1 MTKRPVQS
9 SMPEAAPD
17 HEEAQDVTFYTA
29 LLGSLPGM
37 AYRMLNK
44 PDWPAEFISEG
55 SLALTGYA
63 SADLTIGGKHTYN
76 ELIHPDD
83 REYVWQGV
91 QAAVA
96 LHQPYRLTYRIHTA
110 DGTMKW
116 VNEQGS
122 GVYAGDGSLLF
133 LTGFITDITER
144 QEAEEAKRTSQQML
158 QNVLAH
164 FPGVVFWKDQ
174 NSVYLG
180 CNQAFA
186 TGAGLATPADIV
198 GKTDYD
204 LPWAHTEADAYRAD
218 DQQVMAGGVPKL
230 HIIETQYQAD
240 GNVVWFDT
248 SKIPLLDEDG
258 HVIGVLGT
266 STDITTLKQSEA
278 EQERYAERLSVAS
291 EIAGK
296 AQTILD
302 PDTLLQAVIP
312 LIKERFGLYYVHVY
326 TVDEAAGELKLRAGY
341 GEPGR
346 IMVEQGH
353 SIPLNH
359 EQSLVATA
367 ARTKEVVLVNDV
379 TKNPNFLPNPLLP
392 DTKSEVAV
400 PAIAGGKVLG
410 VFDVQHDVP
419 GYFTQADLD
428 VFQALTGQIA
438 TALQNAQLYT
448 AAETSAARNRALLQT
463 IPDMMFVFDQNGV
476 FLDFKAEAGQELLA
490 PPEIF
495 LGKPVTE
502 ILPPQIAEPTME
514 YLQQVLATGTEV
526 IYEYQAPAGETL
538 HDYEARMSR
547 VSANQALAIVRD
559 ITERKWA
566 EAALRLTRT
575 SIEQSRDAYFWFDG
589 EARFIDVSQTTCTV
603 LGYSREELLQMRVFD
618 VDPVFPVA
626 GWGDLKAQVK
636 AAGSMLFE
644 SQHRTREGRLF
655 PVEVTVSYVQVGD
668 QDVYFSIARDITERK
683 QAEAERERY
692 TERLS
697 VAAEIAA
704 RVQTILDPDE
714 LLRAVIPLIK
724 ERFGLYYV
732 HVYTLEGETL
742 RLRAGYGE
750 PGRIMVEQGHS
761 IPLTAGQSLVA
772 RAARTQQ
779 VVTVADV
786 TQAPDFLP
794 NPLLPDTKSE
804 VAVPAIAGGKVL
816 GVFDVQHD
824 MPGYFTQADLDVF
837 QALAGQIA
845 TALQNAQLYTAAET
859 SAARNRALLQTIPDM
874 MFVFDQNGV
883 FLDFKAEAGQ
893 ELLAPPELFLGKPVT
908 EILPPQIAEP
918 TMEYLQQVLATG
930 TEVIYEYQA
939 PAGETLHDYEARMSR
954 VSANQA
960 LAIVRDITERKWAE
974 AERERFVTQLK
985 TAAEISAQVSSILD
999 TDELLKKMVPLL
1011 KERFNLYHVQFYL
1024 MDEDRHE
1031 LTLRAGYGQVGQIMQ
1046 QQGFKIDL
1054 DQEQSLVARA
1064 ARSRQIILA
1073 NDVTQDPDFMP
1084 NLLLPDTRAEV
1095 AVPAI
1100 IGEQLI
1106 GILDVQASGTNYFT
1120 ESDLDVYRT
1129 LASQIANAFQGAQLF
1144 GQQRQAE
1151 KAQREAAEKIRAMFD
1166 AMTEG
1171 ITVTNMIGTIED
1183 LNEAMLRLY
1192 GYHRREELLGR
1203 SSMQLF
1209 ARPFWSKA
1217 AENVRQALEAGAS
1230 QATECRMVRHDG
1242 SEFEAETS
1250 AALLRDING
1259 APTGFVTIIR
1269 DITARKWAEEERV
1282 RMTTQLRT
1290 AADISAQA
1298 TTLLDPQL
1306 LLRQVVTLI
1315 KERFDLYHVHFYT
1328 LDETTHELLLAA
1340 GYGDVGKTMLAQ
1352 DHRLQLEAEKS
1363 LVARAARTQTPLLVA
1378 DTTTSPD
1385 FMLNP
1390 LLPDTRSE
1398 IAVPLVLSGKT
1409 LGVLD
1414 VQHNRAHRFTEAD
1427 LDVFRTLAGQLAAA
1441 LQNARYFEE
1450 LQRAAERLREVDR
1463 MKSEFLAN
1471 MSHEL
1476 RTPLNSIIGYAEVML
1491 MGIDGEMAPET
1502 LEDIQAIYENGQHLL
1517 TMINDILDL
1526 AKIESGRMALKMEPV
1541 EVEQLLD
1548 EMRSSGL
1555 GLLRKYHKEN
1565 QVELSI
1571 EAEANLPLVSGDRI
1585 RLNQILNNLLSN
1597 AVKFTEHG
1605 SIQVRAYRQDNHVCI
1620 SVRDTGIGI
1629 ASDQLEK
1636 IFEKFQQ
1643 VDGSAKRRAEGTGLG
1658 LAITRYLVEMHGGTI
1673 SVHSVEKKGSV
1684 FTVSLPMFSSSE
1696 APKS

>member
-9 SMPEAAPD
+9 SIPEAAPG
-17 HEEAQDVTFYTA
+17 HEGVQDVAFYTA
-29 LLGSLPGM
+29 LLGNLPGM
-37 AYRMLNK
+37 AYRMSNE

-63 SADLTIGGKHTYN
+63 SADLTIGGKHTYS

-96 LHQPYRLTYRIHTA
+96 LHQPYRLTYRIYTA
-110 DGTMKW
+110 DGTIKW
-116 VNEQGS
+116 VYEQGS
-122 GVYAGDGSLLF
+122 GVHAEDGSLLF

-144 QEAEEAKRTSQQML
+144 QQAEEAKRASQQML

-258 HVIGVLGT
+258 QVIGVLGT

-278 EQERYAERLSVAS
+278 ERERYLERLNVAA
-291 EIAGK
+291 EIA
-296 AQTILD
+296 ARVQTILD

-326 TVDEAAGELKLRAGY
+326 TLEGETLKLRAGY
-341 GEPGR
+341 GEPGQ
-346 IMVEQGH
+346 IMMEQGH
-353 SIPLNH
+353 SIPLAA
-359 EQSLVATA
+359 EQSLVARA
-367 ARTKEVVLVNDV
+367 ARTQKVVTVADV
-379 TKNPNFLPNPLLP
+379 TQAPDFLPNPLLP
-392 DTKSEVAV
+392 ETRSEVAV
-400 PAIAGGKVLG
+400 PAIAGGQVLG
-410 VFDVQHDVP
+410 VFDVQHNVP

-428 VFQALTGQIA
+428 VFQALAGQIA
-438 TALQNAQLYT
+438 TAFQNAQLYT
-448 AAETSAARNRALLQT
+448 AAETNAARNRALLQT

-476 FLDFKAEAGQELLA
+476 FLDFKAEAGQELLV
-490 PPEIF
+490 PPELF

-502 ILPPQIAEPTME
+502 VLPPQIAEPTMK
-514 YLQQVLATGTEV
+514 YLEQVLATGTGV
-526 IYEYQAPAGETL
+526 VYEYQAPVGETL

-547 VSANQALAIVRD
+547 AGANQALAIVRD

-566 EAALRLTRT
+566 E
-575 SIEQSRDAYFWFDG
+575 
-589 EARFIDVSQTTCTV
+589 
-603 LGYSREELLQMRVFD
+603 
-618 VDPVFPVA
+618 
-626 GWGDLKAQVK
+626 
-636 AAGSMLFE
+636 
-644 SQHRTREGRLF
+644 
-655 PVEVTVSYVQVGD
+655 
-668 QDVYFSIARDITERK
+668 
-683 QAEAERERY
+683 
-692 TERLS
+692 
-697 VAAEIAA
+697 
-704 RVQTILDPDE
+704 
-714 LLRAVIPLIK
+714 
-724 ERFGLYYV
+724 
-732 HVYTLEGETL
+732 
-742 RLRAGYGE
+742 
-750 PGRIMVEQGHS
+750 
-761 IPLTAGQSLVA
+761 
-772 RAARTQQ
+772 TQ
-779 VVTVADV
+779 
-786 TQAPDFLP
+786 
-794 NPLLPDTKSE
+794 
-804 VAVPAIAGGKVL
+804 
-816 GVFDVQHD
+816 
-824 MPGYFTQADLDVF
+824 
-837 QALAGQIA
+837 
-845 TALQNAQLYTAAET
+845 
-859 SAARNRALLQTIPDM
+859 
-874 MFVFDQNGV
+874 
-883 FLDFKAEAGQ
+883 
-893 ELLAPPELFLGKPVT
+893 
-908 EILPPQIAEP
+908 
-918 TMEYLQQVLATG
+918 
-930 TEVIYEYQA
+930 
-939 PAGETLHDYEARMSR
+939 
-954 VSANQA
+954 
-960 LAIVRDITERKWAE
+960 
-974 AERERFVTQLK
+974 RERFVTQLK

-999 TDELLKKMVPLL
+999 TDELLKKVVPLL

-1024 MDEDRHE
+1024 MDADRHE

-1064 ARSRQIILA
+1064 ARSRQITLA

-1095 AVPAI
+1095 AVPAM

-1106 GILDVQASGTNYFT
+1106 GILDVQASEINYFT

-1151 KAQREAAEKIRAMFD
+1151 RAQREAAEKIRAMFD

-1230 QATECRMVRHDG
+1230 QTTECRMVRHDG

-1250 AALLRDING
+1250 AALLRDMNG
-1259 APTGFVTIIR
+1259 APTGFVSIIR

-1298 TTLLDPQL
+1298 TTLLDPQM

-1340 GYGDVGKTMLAQ
+1340 GYGEVGKTMLAQ
-1352 DHRLQLEAEKS
+1352 GHRLQLEAKKS

-1378 DTTTSPD
+1378 DTTASPD
-1385 FMLNP
+1385 FILNP
-1390 LLPDTRSE
+1390 LLPETRSE

-1414 VQHNRAHRFTEAD
+1414 VQHNRPNHFTEAD

-1450 LQRAAERLREVDR
+1450 LQRAAERLREMDR

-1517 TMINDILDL
+1517 AMINDILDL
-1526 AKIESGRMALKMEPV
+1526 AKIESGRMTLKMEPV

-1548 EMRSSGL
+1548 EVRSSGL

-1605 SIQVRAYRQDNHVCI
+1605 SIQVRAYRQDDRVCI
-1620 SVRDTGIGI
+1620 SVKDTGIGI
-1629 ASDQLEK
+1629 AGDQMEK

-1643 VDGSAKRRAEGTGLG
+1643 VDGSARRRAEGTGLG
-1658 LAITRYLVEMHGGTI
+1658 LAITRYLVEMHGGTV

-1684 FTVSLPMFSSSE
+1684 FTVSLPALSSSE